1 MLTGLWRS
9 VHAISARM
17 SILRVEADSL
27 TGKAGRPASKQLHL
41 VGMTVVTCTCKDLT
55 MVKLH
60 AQNKLW
66 RMPKCVDPSTAL
78 IDKGETRKQGKE

>member
-1 MLTGLWRS
+1 
-9 VHAISARM
+9 
-17 SILRVEADSL
+17 
-27 TGKAGRPASKQLHL
+27 
-41 VGMTVVTCTCKDLT
+41 